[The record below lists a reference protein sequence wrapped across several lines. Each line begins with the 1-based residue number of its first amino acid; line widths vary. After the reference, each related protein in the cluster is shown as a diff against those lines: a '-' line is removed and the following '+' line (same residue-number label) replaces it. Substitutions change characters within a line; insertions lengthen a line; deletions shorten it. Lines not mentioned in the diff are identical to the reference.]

1 MTTIR
6 FSIIAATLLLVL
18 QGAVLAQ
25 EPGNRKPPVQPS
37 QAAEQDEP
45 LTDRQLS
52 LMEARILSRQ
62 GDIPQSLAL
71 YEQLRAA
78 YPGDVE
84 VWEDFLETLT
94 ASAQYERAL
103 FEMAAFNRR
112 FGRTP
117 RSERI
122 EAGLYAE
129 LNKPMYGLDTLER
142 AMRGNPDDTGLWS
155 DLAFQRQASRD
166 ANGAVQA
173 FSQVLEQD
181 PDNQAAKDALHEL
194 LLQKRPR
201 SQAGVNVY
209 DQGKKTVTTTWS
221 TSHSAQTGDSTRAF
235 IDFNQVHFSRTST
248 ENGVQADMSVLG
260 ARVEHEF
267 NHDWTLDFGL
277 QSYIGMGDGLSPM
290 AGVRRFLG
298 QHGSAKASYAYHL
311 PWSDQMDAVE
321 LGGSKD
327 RLRVEYELPFRDVWV
342 AYAGYSRENYRL
354 SGLNDAGYRWE
365 GTGSLTRQLWT
376 QPDVYL
382 TYAFQKAEAEPSVSL
397 PFDMVRR
404 ELSHAGTLSVS
415 YQFFS
420 WLEGSASGGIKHD
433 YDRKVEAIT
442 FSPKAIMRPVERMRL
457 ELGWDYV
464 SEGSTVAGGESN
476 TFGANLYWVW

>member
-1 MTTIR
+1 
-6 FSIIAATLLLVL
+6 
-18 QGAVLAQ
+18 
-25 EPGNRKPPVQPS
+25 
-37 QAAEQDEP
+37 
-45 LTDRQLS
+45 
-52 LMEARILSRQ
+52 
-62 GDIPQSLAL
+62 
-71 YEQLRAA
+71 
-78 YPGDVE
+78 
-84 VWEDFLETLT
+84 
-94 ASAQYERAL
+94 
-103 FEMAAFNRR
+103 
-112 FGRTP
+112 
-117 RSERI
+117 
-122 EAGLYAE
+122 
-129 LNKPMYGLDTLER
+129 
-142 AMRGNPDDTGLWS
+142 
-155 DLAFQRQASRD
+155 
-166 ANGAVQA
+166 
-173 FSQVLEQD
+173 
-181 PDNQAAKDALHEL
+181 LHEL

-442 FSPKAIMRPVERMRL
+442 FSPKAVMRPVERMRL